1 MPSTTSARLL
11 LLASCLLFLPP
22 LTSAQCSSFVP
33 TSVGT
38 SGLYPYN
45 SLNSTNITI
54 SYAVTCP
61 GPSGVSD
68 SRCWIDGGS
77 TYGQHSNDTIIKLSI
92 GGPVTD
98 NATLAFPASTSGNS
112 TADKSTSDKS
122 SAPFIINRNLPA
134 DVQASLLALVG
145 AAENFT
151 ITPSITTKQS
161 SGYGSE
167 LQAGESGYF
176 VFQPYHE
183 VRSRLH
189 PSHTRHLNV
198 T

>member
-1 MPSTTSARLL
+1 MPSTTSASLL
-11 LLASCLLFLPP
+11 LLASCLLFLPS

-33 TSVGT
+33 TSVGA
-38 SGLYPYN
+38 SGLYPYS

-77 TYGQHSNDTIIKLSI
+77 TYGQHSNDTVIKISI

-98 NATLAFPASTSGNS
+98 NATLAFPASMSDNSSG
-112 TADKSTSDKS
+112 AFVID
-122 SAPFIINRNLPA
+122 RNLPA
-134 DVQASLLALVG
+134 DVQSSLLTLVG

-161 SGYGSE
+161 SGYGSA
-167 LQAGESGYF
+167 LQSGESGYF

-183 VRSRLH
+183 VR
-189 PSHTRHLNV
+189 P
-198 T
+198 

>member
-1 MPSTTSARLL
+1 MPSTTSASLL
-11 LLASCLLFLPP
+11 LLASCLLFLPS

-33 TSVGT
+33 TSVGA
-38 SGLYPYN
+38 SGLYPYS

-61 GPSGVSD
+61 GPSGVS
-68 SRCWIDGGS
+68 RCWIDGGS
-77 TYGQHSNDTIIKLSI
+77 TYGQHSNDTVIKLSI

-112 TADKSTSDKS
+112 TADKSSG
-122 SAPFIINRNLPA
+122 AFVINRNLPA
-134 DVQASLLALVG
+134 DVQSSLLTLVG
-145 AAENFT
+145 GAENFT

-161 SGYGSE
+161 SGYGSA

-176 VFQPYHE
+176 VFQPYHA
-183 VRSRLH
+183 VR
-189 PSHTRHLNV
+189 P
-198 T
+198 